1 MNRSTLL
8 RLARLERAS
17 ISARPE
23 PAPDGDEAWNA
34 VVVSL
39 EEMARA
45 KSNGRELSSCQ
56 REWLAQMEQKSETG
70 IATSKA

>member
-17 ISARPE
+17 ISASSE

-45 KSNGRELSSCQ
+45 KSNGRELSP
-56 REWLAQMEQKSETG
+56 RERELLNRLGRCREA
-70 IATSKA
+70 